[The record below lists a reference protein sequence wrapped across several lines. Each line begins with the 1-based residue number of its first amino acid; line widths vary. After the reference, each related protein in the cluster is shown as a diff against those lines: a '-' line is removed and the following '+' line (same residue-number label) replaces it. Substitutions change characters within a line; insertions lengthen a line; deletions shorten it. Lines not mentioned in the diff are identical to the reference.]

1 MNPPLRQRMAQRSD
15 IWAILG
21 QVLVLA
27 ALGLGLHFVLRTTGG
42 TVFLFT
48 ALAPLLIL
56 AAMAIVAWLAIE
68 AFRKRHHLF
77 HRQVFK
83 PGQVVFREGDAAA
96 CAYFIE
102 CGEVEVSRLHDGQ
115 DKVLAR
121 LGVGDYF
128 GELSLLSDDPRRG
141 ATVRA
146 LTETHVAVVGKENFL
161 RMLFTIPSV
170 REDVLSTAHTRVRSD
185 SALSG

>member
-1 MNPPLRQRMAQRSD
+1 MSPRLNERLAQRSEV
-15 IWAILG
+15 WAILA

-48 ALAPLLIL
+48 ALAPVLIM
-56 AAMAIVAWLAIE
+56 AAVAIVAWLAIE

-77 HRQVFK
+77 HRQVFQ
-83 PGQVVFREGDAAA
+83 PGQVVFREGDTAA

-121 LGVGDYF
+121 LGIGDYF

-146 LTETHVAVVGKENFL
+146 LTETQVAVVGKENFL
-161 RMLFTIPSV
+161 HMLFTIPSV
-170 REDVLSTAHTRVRSD
+170 RDDILRTAHTRVHDDAARS
-185 SALSG
+185 G